1 MPSIDT
7 WRVES
12 RKSSGKSIYPMEADT
27 LSTEK
32 KLSRCSQR
40 QILLACAI
48 SQTVRQTDPVFDRFA
63 YIETSSTKS
72 VYPRSSLPGLCIY
85 KYKVV
90 LTVNMPVAFV

>member
-12 RKSSGKSIYPMEADT
+12 RKSSGQSIYPTEADT

-72 VYPRSSLPGLCIY
+72 YILDRADLDYVYRRFTWWY
-85 KYKVV
+85 
-90 LTVNMPVAFV
+90 